1 MSNEAQRLKEEDK
14 GRANDYSNLDYSSF
28 CSGLDEISTTM
39 VETWGEEISDIMY
52 SWILKEILV

>member
-1 MSNEAQRLKEEDK
+1 VSNEAQRLKEEDK

-39 VETWGEEISDIMY
+39 VET
-52 SWILKEILV
+52 

>member
-1 MSNEAQRLKEEDK
+1 
-14 GRANDYSNLDYSSF
+14 
-28 CSGLDEISTTM
+28 LDEISTTM